1 MGEGTSLLSVN
12 ESLCLGSGGGS
23 STRGASLGLPP
34 SPQQN
39 FWVGF
44 ADSLCSK
51 ESSGPRWARAW
62 RAPRFTE
69 LLTAAGGVT
78 WALQPGVTEPRG
90 VQQHRRGGSAG
101 RGRAGPNKHIGFSRG
116 LVHSNH

>member
-12 ESLCLGSGGGS
+12 ESLCLGSGGGAAH
-23 STRGASLGLPP
+23 GGHPWASPLPL
-34 SPQQN
+34 SKT

-51 ESSGPRWARAW
+51 ESSGPCWARAW

-90 VQQHRRGGSAG
+90 VQQHRHGGSAG